1 MSLLSAFKSLFTS
14 LSRQGEKVPAAPQ
27 EQASDVYGDYCITPA
42 SVREEHGY
50 RINGT
55 ITKGEQVHRFIR
67 ADTLPTAEAC
77 AQEMIR
83 KAKQMIDQQGDRI
96 FD

>member
-1 MSLLSAFKSLFTS
+1 MGLFSSLKALFAG
-14 LSRQGEKVPAAPQ
+14 GESTPKEP
-27 EQASDVYGDYCITPA
+27 DVMPSETYNDYIITPA
-42 SVREEHGY
+42 PVHEEHSY

-55 ITKGEQVHRFIR
+55 ITKGEQTHLFIR
-67 ADTLPTAEAC
+67 ADALPTQEQC

-96 FD
+96 FN